1 MSSNN
6 MKAKVKRQKVKV
18 GRRELKRVSFCLFT
32 FAFCLTFG
40 GCRQDMQDQP
50 RYEVYES
57 SGFFKDGLSSRKP
70 VEGTVARGY
79 LRADSQLYTG
89 KMDKAQAMNANTGA
103 GGGSNSNRAGAMQ
116 GGEESSSATASTT
129 GGEGGEQAG
138 AASSASSA
146 QGNSNGGGNTN
157 TQRGANGQGA
167 GDAKAGEDDDADTF
181 PFPVT
186 AEVVARGRERFEIY
200 CTMCHGYTGE
210 GDGMIVRRGYRK
222 PPSYHEDRLRQAR
235 VGYFFRV
242 MTEGFGA
249 MPPYRAQ
256 VPVQDRWA
264 IAAYI
269 RALQLSRLNQQAAP
283 AHGGGNS
290 GEDGTGGH
298 R

>member
-1 MSSNN
+1 
-6 MKAKVKRQKVKV
+6 
-18 GRRELKRVSFCLFT
+18 
-32 FAFCLTFG
+32 
-40 GCRQDMQDQP
+40 MQDQP

-79 LRADSQLYTG
+79 LKADNQLYTG
-89 KMDKAQAMNANTGA
+89 KMDKAQANASGNSAGGNAN
-103 GGGSNSNRAGAMQ
+103 NAGASQ

-129 GGEGGEQAG
+129 GGGEAGGQAAG
-138 AASSASSA
+138 TASSTSGA
-146 QGNSNGGGNTN
+146 QGNSNSGGAGAGN
-157 TQRGANGQGA
+157 QRGANSQSAQGS
-167 GDAKAGEDDDADTF
+167 AKAGEDDDADTF

-186 AEVVARGRERFEIY
+186 EEVVARGRERFEIY
-200 CTMCHGYTGE
+200 CAMCHGYTGE

-235 VGYFFRV
+235 AGYFFRV
-242 MTEGFGA
+242 MTEGYGA

-283 AHGGGNS
+283 AHGGSAEGA
-290 GEDGTGGH
+290 EAGGH
-298 R
+298 K

>member
-1 MSSNN
+1 MSSNR
-6 MKAKVKRQKVKV
+6 RQETEFRSQESEGVM
-18 GRRELKRVSFCLFT
+18 RRRVLYCLLF
-32 FAFCLTFG
+32 FAFCFLLS

-57 SGFFKDGLSSRKP
+57 SGFFKDGLSSRRP

-79 LRADSQLYTG
+79 LRADKQLYTG
-89 KMDKAQAMNANTGA
+89 KLDKSQAGGNSNNAAGTNQGGNESAAGTSSTGSNEPNAQAGGTTATAGAEGNSGGNNNANPP
-103 GGGSNSNRAGAMQ
+103 Q
-116 GGEESSSATASTT
+116 GGARAQ
-129 GGEGGEQAG
+129 GAQAG
-138 AASSASSA
+138 A
-146 QGNSNGGGNTN
+146 
-157 TQRGANGQGA
+157 
-167 GDAKAGEDDDADTF
+167 DDDADTF

-186 AEVVARGRERFEIY
+186 NEVVTRGRERYEIF
-200 CTMCHGYTGE
+200 CAMCHGSTGE
-210 GDGMIVRRGYRK
+210 GDGMIVRRGYRQ

-235 VGYFFRV
+235 AGYFFRV

-269 RALQLSRLNQQAAP
+269 RALQLSRMNQQLAP
-283 AHGGGNS
+283 AHAVEGQP
-290 GEDGTGGH
+290 ETGGH

>member
-1 MSSNN
+1 MLRCES
-6 MKAKVKRQKVKV
+6 KAKPGSGKAAK
-18 GRRELKRVSFCLFT
+18 GRELKRASLLLLAFALCLAFT
-32 FAFCLTFG
+32 

-57 SGFFKDGLSSRKP
+57 SGSFKDGLSSRTP
-70 VEGTVARGY
+70 VEGTVPRGY
-79 LRADSQLYTG
+79 LRADTQLYTG
-89 KMDKAQAMNANTGA
+89 KMNKGGATAGANRNANTAIQGGDETTGA
-103 GGGSNSNRAGAMQ
+103 GAMGSNTSAQTGRAGAPDSQ
-116 GGEESSSATASTT
+116 GGGTNNATGETGRAGQT
-129 GGEGGEQAG
+129 GGANQQAAQAG
-138 AASSASSA
+138 A
-146 QGNSNGGGNTN
+146 
-157 TQRGANGQGA
+157 
-167 GDAKAGEDDDADTF
+167 DDDAETF

-186 AEVVARGRERFEIY
+186 TEVVERGRERYEIF
-200 CTMCHGYTGE
+200 CAMCHGYTGD

-235 VGYFFRV
+235 AGYFFRV

-269 RALQLSRLNQQAAP
+269 RALQMSRMNQQLAP
-283 AHGGGNS
+283 AHGAETGV
-290 GEDGTGGH
+290 ETGGH

>member
-1 MSSNN
+1 
-6 MKAKVKRQKVKV
+6 
-18 GRRELKRVSFCLFT
+18 
-32 FAFCLTFG
+32 
-40 GCRQDMQDQP
+40 MQDQP

-57 SGFFKDGLSSRKP
+57 SGSFKDGLSSRTP
-70 VEGTVARGY
+70 VEGTVPRGF
-79 LRADSQLYTG
+79 LRADTQLYTG
-89 KMDKAQAMNANTGA
+89 KMNKAGATAGTTNRNANAAPQGRDETTGA
-103 GGGSNSNRAGAMQ
+103 SAMGSNTGEQRGQAAAPNPQGGGRNSNAAGQTAGTNVQTGGANLQAVAAGA
-116 GGEESSSATASTT
+116 
-129 GGEGGEQAG
+129 
-138 AASSASSA
+138 
-146 QGNSNGGGNTN
+146 
-157 TQRGANGQGA
+157 
-167 GDAKAGEDDDADTF
+167 DDDSETF

-186 AEVVARGRERFEIY
+186 AEVVERGRERYEIF
-200 CTMCHGYTGE
+200 CAMCHGYTGE

-269 RALQLSRLNQQAAP
+269 RALQLSQMNQQLAP
-283 AHGGGNS
+283 AHGAATGV
-290 GEDGTGGH
+290 ETGGH